1 MSVTKG
7 RRLLLNNKIDVV
19 AGQESWE
26 KEDTTIHVEGYKWF
40 GKPRI
45 ILRSQ
50 RGEAVSEG
58 KYGGSK
64 KDVFNFREKG
74 EVVVVHG
81 DFNGSIGKAVDD
93 SDAISMFGETHV
105 MLVEINNLMKW
116 NNL

>member
-1 MSVTKG
+1 MWDEHDYALCGSAASTMISCIIFREFPVWVVSITKG

-45 ILRSQ
+45 SLRSQ

-58 KYGGSK
+58 KYGGNK
-64 KDVFNFREKG
+64 KDVFDFREKG
-74 EVVVVHG
+74 EVVVHG
-81 DFNGSIGKAVDD
+81 DFDI
-93 SDAISMFGETHV
+93 
-105 MLVEINNLMKW
+105 VEI
-116 NNL
+116 